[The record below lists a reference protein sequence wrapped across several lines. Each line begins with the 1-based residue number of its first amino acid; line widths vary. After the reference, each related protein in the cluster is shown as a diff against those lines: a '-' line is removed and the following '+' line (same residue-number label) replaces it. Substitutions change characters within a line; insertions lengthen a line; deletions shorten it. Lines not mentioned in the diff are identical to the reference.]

1 MLEQSRDREER
12 RKTVKWL
19 LKVLGLYIDESS
31 TEDAA
36 KRLAGAIE
44 RKESEI
50 CSSEI
55 EQQCL
60 DFIKSRV
67 PGFTRL
73 GDLYGE
79 LDIRFVPMPGYEE
92 ERGWVCVENSHGK
105 VGVRMTSNQ
114 GGEYERFVRS
124 CLQLAKI
131 GTIWIG
137 FSSKASVLLNMD
149 RLKFMDQ
156 GETFESMKIKF
167 DLDN

>member
-1 MLEQSRDREER
+1 M
-12 RKTVKWL
+12 KWL
-19 LKVLGLYIDESS
+19 FKLLGIYIDESS

-44 RKESEI
+44 GKDSKIRSEV
-50 CSSEI
+50 

-73 GDLYGE
+73 GDVYGE
-79 LDIRFVPMPGYEE
+79 LDIRFVPMPGYDE

-167 DLDN
+167 DLNN

>member
-1 MLEQSRDREER
+1 MCAGRAKLLSAEMKVAIHIFRDVLVQPIIIDGKTTYTLPREEHLEAE
-12 RKTVKWL
+12 V
-19 LKVLGLYIDESS
+19 
-31 TEDAA
+31 
-36 KRLAGAIE
+36 
-44 RKESEI
+44 
-50 CSSEI
+50 

-73 GDLYGE
+73 GDVYGE
-79 LDIRFVPMPGYEE
+79 LEIRFVPMPGYDEE
-92 ERGWVCVENSHGK
+92 CGWVRVENSHGK
-105 VGVRMTSNQ
+105 VGVRMTSDQ

-131 GTIWIG
+131 GTIWIS
-137 FSSKASVLLNMD
+137 FSSRASVLMNVD

-167 DLDN
+167 DLDNQDPGLE

>member
-1 MLEQSRDREER
+1 M
-12 RKTVKWL
+12 KWL

-44 RKESEI
+44 RKKPEI
-50 CSSEI
+50 CSEV

-67 PGFTRL
+67 PGFTGL
-73 GDLYGE
+73 GNRCSE
-79 LDIRFVPMPGYEE
+79 LEIRFVPMPGYEE

-105 VGVRMTSNQ
+105 VGVRMTSDQ

-131 GTIWIG
+131 GTIWIS
-137 FSSKASVLLNMD
+137 FSSRASVLMNVD

-167 DLDN
+167 DLDNQDSGLE

>member
-1 MLEQSRDREER
+1 M
-12 RKTVKWL
+12 KWL
-19 LKVLGLYIDESS
+19 FKLLGIDIDESS
-31 TEDAA
+31 AEDAA
-36 KRLAGAIE
+36 KRLAGAME
-44 RKESEI
+44 RKDPKI
-50 CSSEI
+50 CSEV

-73 GDLYGE
+73 GNPYSE
-79 LDIRFVPMPGYEE
+79 LEIMFVPMPGYDE

-105 VGVRMTSNQ
+105 VGVRMTSDQ

-131 GTIWIG
+131 GTIWIS
-137 FSSKASVLLNMD
+137 FSSRASVLMNVD

-156 GETFESMKIKF
+156 GETFESLKIKF
-167 DLDN
+167 DLDNGDSGPG